1 MQISQSVSLAKIFLK
16 KLKLTKL
23 LMNSFQIN
31 NSRYYC
37 QINNSR
43 YIYIYIFFFSKQIKS
58 FHLCEN
64 EIKKTTTTKIYLLL
78 QNAKCTSVNK
88 NVSVRM

>member
-1 MQISQSVSLAKIFLK
+1 
-16 KLKLTKL
+16 
-23 LMNSFQIN
+23 MNSFQIN

-37 QINNSR
+37 QINNNR

-64 EIKKTTTTKIYLLL
+64 EIKKQKVYLLF
-78 QNAKCTSVNK
+78 QKAKCTSVNK
-88 NVSVRM
+88 M